1 MSDISEEDLKYLAEN
16 ADRIVPYIPP
26 GYFARIQAE
35 ALAARERKKEEEE
48 GKEREKQKNNEQK
61 NNEQKNNE
69 QKNDEQKNDEQ
80 KNDEQKND
88 EEEDDEEGSENWEDY
103 DEEGNEKN
111 EGWGGYPYEGTPIIL
126 HLSHFDYNK
135 DGNLVPRVGPKT
147 LALHYDEETGDYVGE
162 VITKVEKQEIE
173 QQEAEQQKVE
183 QQKAKEQT
191 KQLSSKPGP
200 KRKQR
205 TNLSLLKPIP
215 AFPGYKNPDLRIK
228 EDWTLPV
235 DQVDWKALHY
245 REVMRSREM
254 GEWHRSQY
262 KLAVKDRKKAWK
274 KASRRLK
281 EGRGVVMT
289 EVVQQPDQLET

>member
-1 MSDISEEDLKYLAEN
+1 MSDISDEDMKYLAEN

-26 GYFARIQAE
+26 GYFARIQVE
-35 ALAARERKKEEEE
+35 ALAARELKKKTEEEE
-48 GKEREKQKNNEQK
+48 KEREIQK

-69 QKNDEQKNDEQ
+69 QKNDE
-80 KNDEQKND
+80 
-88 EEEDDEEGSENWEDY
+88 EESENWEEY

-111 EGWGGYPYEGTPIIL
+111 GGWGGYPHEGAPIIF
-126 HLSHFDYNK
+126 HLSHFDYDK

-147 LALHYDEETGDYVGE
+147 LALNYDEETGDYVGE
-162 VITKVEKQEIE
+162 VIAKVEQQEVE
-173 QQEAEQQKVE
+173 QQEAK

-191 KQLSSKPGP
+191 KQPSSKPGP

>member
-1 MSDISEEDLKYLAEN
+1 MSDISEEDMKYLAEN

-26 GYFARIQAE
+26 GYFARINAE
-35 ALAARERKKEEEE
+35 AKADRERKKEEEE
-48 GKEREKQKNNEQK
+48 EEKNKKKNAE
-61 NNEQKNNE
+61 E
-69 QKNDEQKNDEQ
+69 KNDEGENDE
-80 KNDEQKND
+80 EKND
-88 EEEDDEEGSENWEDY
+88 EEEDNENWEDY

-111 EGWGGYPYEGTPIIL
+111 EGWGGYSNEDLPTIPFTIIPGRIFAPIVTPEIIRR
-126 HLSHFDYNK
+126 HRATAHAERERK
-135 DGNLVPRVGPKT
+135 
-147 LALHYDEETGDYVGE
+147 
-162 VITKVEKQEIE
+162 EKQQEE
-173 QQEAEQQKVE
+173 ERKKNAAQQQQNVEPEKAEE
-183 QQKAKEQT
+183 HT
-191 KQLSSKPGP
+191 KQLSSKPAP
-200 KRKQR
+200 QRKPR

-215 AFPGYKNPDLRIK
+215 VFPGYKNPELRIK

-262 KLAVKDRKKAWK
+262 KLAVKDCKKAWK

-281 EGRGVVMT
+281 EGHGVVMT

>member
-26 GYFARIQAE
+26 GYFARINAK
-35 ALAARERKKEEEE
+35 AKADRERKKNEEEE
-48 GKEREKQKNNEQK
+48 EENEKKKSDEEENE
-61 NNEQKNNE
+61 EE
-69 QKNDEQKNDEQ
+69 E
-80 KNDEQKND
+80 ND
-88 EEEDDEEGSENWEDY
+88 EEE
-103 DEEGNEKN
+103 NEKN
-111 EGWGGYPYEGTPIIL
+111 EGCGGYPNEGTPMIF
-126 HLSHFDYNK
+126 HLSHFDYDK

-147 LALHYDEETGDYVGE
+147 LALYYDEETGDYVGE
-162 VITKVEKQEIE
+162 VVAKVEPQEVEEQEAKQRKAKEQSIE
-173 QQEAEQQKVE
+173 QQKT
-183 QQKAKEQT
+183 KEQT
-191 KQLSSKPGP
+191 KQPSSQSAPERKP
-200 KRKQR
+200 R

-215 AFPGYKNPDLRIK
+215 AFPGYKDPDLRIK

-235 DQVDWKALHY
+235 DQVDWKAVQY
-245 REVMRSREM
+245 REVMRSREK

-289 EVVQQPDQLET
+289 EVVQQPGQLEI

>member
-1 MSDISEEDLKYLAEN
+1 MSDISEEELKYLAEN

-26 GYFARIQAE
+26 GYFARINAK
-35 ALAARERKKEEEE
+35 AKADRERKKEEEE
-48 GKEREKQKNNEQK
+48 ENNKKKNAE
-61 NNEQKNNE
+61 E
-69 QKNDEQKNDEQ
+69 KNDEGDN
-80 KNDEQKND
+80 N
-88 EEEDDEEGSENWEDY
+88 EDMN

-111 EGWGGYPYEGTPIIL
+111 EGWGGYPHEGAPIIF
-126 HLSHFDYNK
+126 HLSHFDYDK

-162 VITKVEKQEIE
+162 VIAKVEPEEVEEQE
-173 QQEAEQQKVE
+173 VE
-183 QQKAKEQT
+183 QDKAKEQT
-191 KQLSSKPGP
+191 KQLSSKPVHQ
-200 KRKQR
+200 RKPR

-215 AFPGYKNPDLRIK
+215 AFPGYKDPDLRIK

-262 KLAVKDRKKAWK
+262 KLAVKDRKKVWK

-289 EVVQQPDQLET
+289 EVVQEPDQLEV

>member
-1 MSDISEEDLKYLAEN
+1 MSDISDEDMKYLAEN

-35 ALAARERKKEEEE
+35 ALAARELKKKTEEEE
-48 GKEREKQKNNEQK
+48 KEREMQKD
-61 NNEQKNNE
+61 
-69 QKNDEQKNDEQ
+69 ND
-80 KNDEQKND
+80 QKND
-88 EEEDDEEGSENWEDY
+88 EEESENWENY

-111 EGWGGYPYEGTPIIL
+111 EGWGGYPNEGTPIIF

-147 LALHYDEETGDYVGE
+147 LALYYDEETGDYDGE
-162 VITKVEKQEIE
+162 VVAKVEPEVIEEQEVE
-173 QQEAEQQKVE
+173 QDKVE
-183 QQKAKEQT
+183 QRKAKEQT
-191 KQLSSKPGP
+191 KQPYSKPGP
-200 KRKQR
+200 QRKPR

-215 AFPGYKNPDLRIK
+215 AFPGYKNPDLQTK

-235 DQVDWKALHY
+235 DQVDWKAVQY

>member
-1 MSDISEEDLKYLAEN
+1 MSDISDEDMKYLAEN

-35 ALAARERKKEEEE
+35 ALAARELKKKTEEEE
-48 GKEREKQKNNEQK
+48 KEREM
-61 NNEQKNNE
+61 QKNNE
-69 QKNDEQKNDEQ
+69 QKNDEKE
-80 KNDEQKND
+80 
-88 EEEDDEEGSENWEDY
+88 SENWENY

-111 EGWGGYPYEGTPIIL
+111 EGWGGYPNEGTPIIL
-126 HLSHFDYNK
+126 HLSHFDYDK
-135 DGNLVPRVGPKT
+135 DGNLADQLTVKT
-147 LALHYDEETGDYVGE
+147 DDEETGDYVGE
-162 VITKVEKQEIE
+162 VIARVEPQEVE
-173 QQEAEQQKVE
+173 QQEAK

-191 KQLSSKPGP
+191 KQPSSKPGP

-215 AFPGYKNPDLRIK
+215 AFPGYKEVNIHSTHSPKAYADTKARNPDLRIK

-235 DQVDWKALHY
+235 DQVDWK
-245 REVMRSREM
+245 
-254 GEWHRSQY
+254 Y